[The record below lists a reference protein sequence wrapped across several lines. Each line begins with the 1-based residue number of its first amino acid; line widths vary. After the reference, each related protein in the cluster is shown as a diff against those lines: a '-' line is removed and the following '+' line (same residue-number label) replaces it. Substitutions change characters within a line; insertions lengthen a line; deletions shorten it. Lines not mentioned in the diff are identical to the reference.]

1 MASDLT
7 RIGEKAKQEPE
18 LVFTSLYH
26 HVTRRENLAAC
37 FQRMEPG
44 KAPGVDGV
52 TKEQY
57 GQELESN
64 LQDLE
69 ARLKRLGY
77 RAQAVRRKWIPKP
90 GSTKKRPLGIPCFED
105 QLVEMALKQVMEPI
119 WEVDFL
125 DCSYGYR
132 PGRTAHQALDR
143 LGKILQQKRINWV
156 VEVDIRSFFDRVNQI
171 LLMKCLKQRIG
182 DRRILRLVWRILKSG
197 VMEDGL
203 TQPSEDGTPQ
213 GGVLSPLLSNIY
225 LHYALDQWFALTF
238 QPKCRGEAHLFRFAD
253 DFVVCFQYRWE
264 AEQFLRELKE
274 RLGQFHL
281 ETEDSKTKLVEF
293 GRFAE
298 PNARQRGKKPE
309 SFDFLGLTHYCGKTR
324 YGVFKVKRKTSAKKF
339 RAKLAEFTKWIREHR
354 MKLRTGEL
362 LKRAKV
368 RLRGHLQYYAITDN
382 SAMCDS
388 YRYQLTR
395 LLFKWLN
402 RRSQRK
408 SYTWKRFLGALGW
421 VKWPS
426 VRILHRLDPF
436 GKSA

>member
-1 MASDLT
+1 MASNLT
-7 RIGEKAKQEPE
+7 RIGEKAREEPE

-26 HVTRRENLAAC
+26 HVTDRDNLNAC
-37 FQRMEPG
+37 FQRMEPD

-57 GQELESN
+57 EEDLEGN

-69 ARLKRLGY
+69 SRLKRLGY
-77 RAQAVRRKWIPKP
+77 QPQPVRRKWIPKP

-105 QLVEMALKQVMEPI
+105 QLVEMSLKQVLEPI

-143 LGKILQQKRINWV
+143 LGKVVQQKWINWV

-171 LLMKCLKQRIG
+171 LLMKCLKQRVG
-182 DRRILRLVWRILKSG
+182 DRRILRLIWRILKSG

-225 LHYALDQWFALTF
+225 LHYALDQWFTLAFLPT
-238 QPKCRGEAHLFRFAD
+238 CRGEAHLFRFAD

-264 AEQFLRELKE
+264 AERFLRELKE
-274 RLGQFHL
+274 RLATFHL
-281 ETEDSKTKLVEF
+281 ETEDTKTKLVEF

-298 PNARQRGKKPE
+298 GNARKRGKKPE
-309 SFDFLGLTHYCGKTR
+309 SFDFLGFTHYCGKTR
-324 YGVFKVKRKTSAKKF
+324 HGVFKVKRKTSSKKF
-339 RAKLAEFTKWIREHR
+339 RAKLDEFTEWIRKKR
-354 MKLRTGEL
+354 MKLGTGEL
-362 LKRAKV
+362 LKRAKA
-368 RLRGHLQYYAITDN
+368 RLQGHLQYYAITDN
-382 SAMCDS
+382 GPMCEA

-408 SYTWKRFLGALGW
+408 SYNWKRFLSALGW
-421 VKWPS
+421 VRWPS

>member
-7 RIGEKAKQEPE
+7 RIGEKARQEPD

-26 HVTRRENLAAC
+26 HVSDRDNLHAC
-37 FQRMEPG
+37 FQRMERD

-57 GQELESN
+57 EEDLEGN

-69 ARLKRLGY
+69 SRLKRLGY
-77 RAQAVRRKWIPKP
+77 RPQPVRRKRIPKP
-90 GSTKKRPLGIPCFED
+90 GSTKTRPLGIPCFED
-105 QLVEMALKQVMEPI
+105 QLVQRSLKQAVEPI
-119 WEVDFL
+119 WEADFL

-132 PGRTAHQALDR
+132 PGRTAHQALDE
-143 LGKILQQKRINWV
+143 LGKTLQQKWINWV

-171 LLMKCLKQRIG
+171 VLMRCLKQRIG
-182 DRRILRLVWRILKSG
+182 DRRILRVIWRILKSG

-225 LHYALDQWFALTF
+225 LHYALDQWFRLVF
-238 QPKCRGEAHLFRFAD
+238 QPTCRGEAHLFRYAD
-253 DFVVCFQYRWE
+253 DFVVCFQNRWE
-264 AEQFLRELKE
+264 AERFLKELRE
-274 RLGQFHL
+274 RLARYHL

-293 GRFAE
+293 GRFAKA
-298 PNARQRGKKPE
+298 NARKRGEKPG
-309 SFDFLGLTHYCGKTR
+309 SFDFLGFTHYCGQTR
-324 YGVFKVKRKTSAKKF
+324 HGVFKVKRKTSAKKF
-339 RAKLAEFTKWIREHR
+339 RAKLAEFTKWIREKR
-354 MKLRTGEL
+354 MKLGSGEL
-362 LKRAKV
+362 LKRAKA
-368 RLRGHLQYYAITDN
+368 RLQGHLQYYAITDN
-382 SAMCDS
+382 SPMCEA
-388 YRYQLTR
+388 YRYQFTR

-408 SYTWKRFLGALGW
+408 SYNWKRFISALDW
-421 VKWPS
+421 VRWPS
-426 VRILHRLDPF
+426 VRVLHRLDPF